1 MNKKSGFVL
10 RMVAGLYL
18 SYLGIALFSQAMRDK
33 PSDYMMKVVIA
44 VIFLGVGVWYT
55 IRNIRS
61 LYQLT
66 MGDSADGKKKDD
78 VSETNGKKEFAKPQ
92 HDKTKFR
99 TAPMPVIREDA
110 VKSLEETDLRAA
122 DLKEEKEENPGTVQT
137 SEKAA
142 EEEAVK
148 TEPKAESKE
157 EDPNVIELDQVQEEE
172 TEKSEELESDYEEK

>member
-1 MNKKSGFVL
+1 
-10 RMVAGLYL
+10 
-18 SYLGIALFSQAMRDK
+18 
-33 PSDYMMKVVIA
+33 
-44 VIFLGVGVWYT
+44 
-55 IRNIRS
+55 
-61 LYQLT
+61 
-66 MGDSADGKKKDD
+66 
-78 VSETNGKKEFAKPQ
+78 
-92 HDKTKFR
+92 
-99 TAPMPVIREDA
+99 MPVIREDA

-148 TEPKAESKE
+148 TEPKAESKAESKE